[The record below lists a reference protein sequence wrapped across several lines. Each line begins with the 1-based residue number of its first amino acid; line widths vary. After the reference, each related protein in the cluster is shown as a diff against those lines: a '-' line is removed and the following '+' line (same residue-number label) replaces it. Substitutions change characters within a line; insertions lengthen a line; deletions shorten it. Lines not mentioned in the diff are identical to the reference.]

1 MGEEL
6 FIRLRYCFQGS
17 YTLPQYC
24 IDNGIKKPLFVLER
38 NAKCFMLEVHAQFQ
52 YDNRISAQFC
62 FIDGEAESA
71 RISLNQRILGTSIL
85 VKHVS
90 HKWISYFDAIIFLT
104 LKKYEL
110 KAGRIIS
117 FYNLERFFIQRTY
130 VDIPLLHFLQ
140 RFPKVKF
147 FLTNFPD
154 DLKRYEGGAEF
165 GAQIPRAEEL
175 KKTLAK
181 NKGNHIETPFDK
193 LGYTNEEVIELLRI
207 DRANR
212 NLDGT
217 SSFGRR

>member
-6 FIRLRYCFQGS
+6 FIRLRYCFQGG

-38 NAKCFMLEVHAQFQ
+38 NAKNFMLEVYAQFQ
-52 YDNRISAQFC
+52 YDNRMSAQFC

-71 RISLNQRILGTSIL
+71 RISLNQRILGTTIV
-85 VKHVS
+85 VKHIS
-90 HKWISYFDAIIFLT
+90 HKWINYFDAIIFLT

-130 VDIPLLHFLQ
+130 VDIPVLHFLQ

-154 DLKRYEGGAEF
+154 NIKRYEGGAEF
-165 GAQIPRAEEL
+165 EKQIPGASEL
-175 KKTLAK
+175 GNALAN
-181 NKGNHIETPFDK
+181 NKGKNI
-193 LGYTNEEVIELLRI
+193 
-207 DRANR
+207 
-212 NLDGT
+212 
-217 SSFGRR
+217 